1 MIKQYS
7 LKNGEKRWYFKIYLG
22 VDPLTRKKKYTTR
35 RGFKTKK
42 EAKLAMSRLELQV
55 QSKGVESLAK
65 SNITFREVYEMWLMQ
80 YENTVKES
88 TFVIQKRA
96 ADLHIIPLFG
106 DIPIQKI
113 TISYCQEKVNHWYS
127 YYKKF
132 SNLIGITS
140 QVFDYA
146 MILKHLT
153 ENPMNGVVRPRNK
166 KKIDDDVFDNYY
178 TKDEL
183 TEFLNIV
190 KSMNDTELITMYQLL
205 SFTGMRKGEMLGLRW
220 KDINFITGELS
231 IKQTLTT
238 GHKNRLIF
246 QTPKTRK
253 SLRTIPIDKNTIKQ
267 LNIWKMKQKE
277 IMFKFGYKTNSPD
290 QLIFTNENNEP
301 RYLDYPNHFFD
312 KIIRDHGLRK
322 ITVHGLRHTHCSLL
336 FESGATIKEVQDRL
350 GHTDI
355 KTTMDIYT
363 HVTQKAKEK
372 TADNFAKFMEG

>member
-22 VDPLTRKKKYTTR
+22 VDPLTGKKKYTTR

-42 EAKLAMSRLELQV
+42 EAKIAMSQLEVQV
-55 QSKGVESLAK
+55 QSKGVESFST
-65 SNITFREVYEMWLMQ
+65 SNITFNEVYEMWLEQ

-106 DIPIQKI
+106 KIKIQSI
-113 TISYCQEKVNHWYS
+113 TINYCQEQVNYWYS

-132 SNLIGITS
+132 GNLIGVTTQI
-140 QVFDYA
+140 FDYA
-146 MILKHLT
+146 ILLKHIT
-153 ENPMNGVVRPRNK
+153 ENPMNGVVRPKAK
-166 KKIDDDVFDNYY
+166 KKIDEDIFDNYY
-178 TKDEL
+178 TKEEL
-183 TEFLNIV
+183 TEFLSIV
-190 KSMNDTELITMYQLL
+190 KNTNDIELLTMFQLL
-205 SFTGMRKGEMLGLRW
+205 SFTGMRKGEVLGLRW
-220 KDINFITGELS
+220 KDINFITSELS

-238 GHKNRLIF
+238 GLENKLIF

-267 LNIWKMKQKE
+267 LNVWRIKQKE
-277 IMFKFGYKTNSPD
+277 LMFKFGYKTNDPN
-290 QLIFTNENNEP
+290 QLVFVNENNKP
-301 RYLDYPNHFFD
+301 RYLDFPNHNFD
-312 KIIRDHGLRK
+312 KIIHDNSLRK

-336 FESGATIKEVQDRL
+336 FESGASIKEVQDRL